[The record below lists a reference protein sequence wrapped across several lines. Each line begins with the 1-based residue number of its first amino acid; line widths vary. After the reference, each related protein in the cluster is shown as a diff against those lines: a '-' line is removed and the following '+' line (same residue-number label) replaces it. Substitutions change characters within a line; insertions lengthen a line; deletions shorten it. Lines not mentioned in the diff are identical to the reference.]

1 MVMWHAL
8 HCGKVNWDAMYKDKS
23 IFSCDNQKIIIL
35 VLYGMGSCVK
45 KRSYFLNMNFVAYNL
60 VSVSFSV
67 YLIFLKFFHY
77 NLISK
82 GKIPFSLFYNGDNNV
97 GNCYA
102 SCCCLYLCS
111 ESLLNVQVCSL
122 VLWKFK

>member
-1 MVMWHAL
+1 MFIWHAV
-8 HCGKVNWDAMYKDKS
+8 HCGKVNWDAMYKVKS
-23 IFSCDNQKIIIL
+23 IFSCNENQKIIL
-35 VLYGMGSCVK
+35 VLYGMGSCEK

-60 VSVSFSV
+60 VSLWFSV
-67 YLIFLKFFHY
+67 YLIFLWFFHY

-82 GKIPFSLFYNGDNNV
+82 GKIPFSLFYNGDNTV

-102 SCCCLYLCS
+102 SCCSLFLCS
-111 ESLLNVQVCSL
+111 ESLLNVPVCSL